1 MSSERQLNSENNPWW
16 GEHLHRYQEAAKLLP
31 KKHLKILDIACGSGF
46 GSDFLAQLGNTVIG
60 GDVSESAI
68 AECRSKF
75 NRSDIS
81 FEVVD
86 GTNLPYTDETFDVII
101 SFETIEHTTKYQKML
116 NEFKRVVKKDGV
128 IILSTPN
135 FLINSPTGIIVNP
148 YHTQE
153 WTYEELYE
161 ILNNTFSNVK
171 LLGQAYT
178 RYRNKRQLKYRIGKI
193 VENIFYTRGVRK
205 LPISF
210 QDKTM
215 KMLIGEPMYPLPNN
229 YSFVEELNEI
239 KKCKTFFAICK
250 P

>member
-16 GEHLHRYQEAAKLLP
+16 GEHLHRYQEAAKLIP
-31 KKHLKILDIACGSGF
+31 KQELKILDIACGSGF

-60 GDVSESAI
+60 GDVSEAVI
-68 AECRSKF
+68 KECRSNF
-75 NRSDIS
+75 NRSNVS

-86 GTNLPYTDETFDVII
+86 GTNLPYTDETFDIII
-101 SFETIEHTTKYQKML
+101 SFETIEHTTEYQKML
-116 NEFKRVVKKDGV
+116 NEFKRVVKKNGL

-135 FLINSPTGIIVNP
+135 FVINSPSGSVTNP

-153 WTYEELYE
+153 WIYEELFD
-161 ILNNTFSNVK
+161 ILSHTFSNVK

-178 RYRNKRQLKYRIGKI
+178 RYSNKSSLKYKIGEFL
-193 VENIFYTRGVRK
+193 ENILYKRGVRK
-205 LPISF
+205 IPIKF
-210 QDKTM
+210 QDIIM
-215 KMLIGEPMYPLPNN
+215 NIIINEPMYPLSTN
-229 YSFVEELNEI
+229 YSFTENIDEI